1 VRKENPNTLF
11 FDGGDSLHGTKP
23 VVDSGG
29 KAMVPILNA
38 LKLDALVGHWD
49 FAYGPDV
56 LKEIDSQLNFP
67 VLGCNVF
74 SEDGSNFMQ
83 PTALFEKENFK
94 IGVIGICSMIVD
106 KVMPTEMSK
115 GLKFTSGLDE
125 IPEHIKDLKAKGSDI
140 IILLSHN
147 GFPQDVELKKLW
159 IAVLFTVPI
168 LIIAMSEL
176 LQNNPL
182 EGLLEVEIWN
192 WI

>member
-1 VRKENPNTLF
+1 
-11 FDGGDSLHGTKP
+11 
-23 VVDSGG
+23 
-29 KAMVPILNA
+29 
-38 LKLDALVGHWD
+38 
-49 FAYGPDV
+49 
-56 LKEIDSQLNFP
+56 
-67 VLGCNVF
+67 
-74 SEDGSNFMQ
+74 
-83 PTALFEKENFK
+83 
-94 IGVIGICSMIVD
+94 
-106 KVMPTEMSK
+106 MPTEMSK